1 MKYDITLPENIDS
14 TLDSLVKVLRQNK
27 EEIIKTGIITN
38 IALETFPNYKNYKY
52 IISGITQAR
61 MMKGVNGKSKIESQ
75 VREIFSTYG
84 LEEINNDII
93 EKSAE
98 LMIATFD
105 SVFLKSGNKLKE
117 QYIDALEDIE
127 FLYINLKLAVK
138 IIAET
143 LKTNGVVISNRT
155 LNYITEGIK
164 REKKDIATKYI
175 EAYISRDVVQL
186 QEARENYRSK
196 MEKMLK
202 DYIYEL
208 SVPVKDSLILGK
220 EQLIVE
226 NIGKENLDY
235 ITSFLLLE
243 IKEKVYLDNRIQRML
258 KF

>member
-1 MKYDITLPENIDS
+1 MKYDIALPAHIDS
-14 TLDSLVKVLRQNK
+14 ILNSLTIVYGQSK

-61 MMKGVNGKSKIESQ
+61 MMNGVNGRIESQ

-117 QYIDALEDIE
+117 QFVSALEDIE

-143 LKTNGVVISNRT
+143 LKTNGLVISNCT

-164 REKKDIATKYI
+164 KEKKDIATKYI
-175 EAYISRDVVQL
+175 EAYISGDVVQL
-186 QEARENYRSK
+186 QNARENYRQK
-196 MEKMLK
+196 MEAMLN
-202 DYIYEL
+202 DYIGKL
-208 SVPVKDSLILGK
+208 FVPVKDSLVLGK
-220 EQLIVE
+220 EQQIVTS
-226 NIGKENLDY
+226 IGKENLDY

-243 IKEKVYLDNRIQRML
+243 IKEKVYLDNRIQRVIN
-258 KF
+258 FG